1 MLSPTWQVY
10 MAHVQQKRLHPR
22 ALHAVQTTRI
32 HTQTHTQNNKHI
44 LIRYY
49 LHLRHKRRQMLQMC
63 LLTWY
68 WESLS
73 ATSQHYGQARTHTH
87 TRTHSLTPHCWRA
100 LTSVSQIWLKL
111 LAFNLMLSSLHWRRP
126 DCHTFSVQSAKII
139 KWMSGVQHANIYLT
153 SPLNQCVCVRVCACA
168 CNTPVGRT
176 VVVCINRIKIDFTL
190 FPPFFFHTL
199 AFIFYP
205 PPWSVIHQVY
215 FSHFFFFFLFA
226 THTHTHTHT
235 HTLSMSQNPASSK
248 FLLLP
253 SLFSLHA

>member
-87 TRTHSLTPHCWRA
+87 T
-100 LTSVSQIWLKL
+100 
-111 LAFNLMLSSLHWRRP
+111 
-126 DCHTFSVQSAKII
+126 
-139 KWMSGVQHANIYLT
+139 
-153 SPLNQCVCVRVCACA
+153 
-168 CNTPVGRT
+168 
-176 VVVCINRIKIDFTL
+176 
-190 FPPFFFHTL
+190 
-199 AFIFYP
+199 
-205 PPWSVIHQVY
+205 
-215 FSHFFFFFLFA
+215 
-226 THTHTHTHT
+226 HTHT
-235 HTLSMSQNPASSK
+235 HTLSHHIAGG
-248 FLLLP
+248 LLP
-253 SLFSLHA
+253 VWVRSGWNCSLSTWCCPHYTDVVLTAIHLVCRVLKSLNGCQECSTQTYIWPALWTSVCVCACVRVHVIRQWEGQ